1 MMLAE
6 ISMVL
11 SGLNVAIL
19 SSLIYVYAKNYQKL
33 NSRFS
38 LGLLVFAS
46 ILLIENAL
54 AFYFNWTMMGLYA
67 EKVAQQ
73 ALILRSLETI
83 SLTILGI
90 ITWKN

>member
-1 MMLAE
+1 MITE
-6 ISMVL
+6 TSMIL

-19 SSLIYVYAKNYQKL
+19 ASLIYVYAQNYQEL
-33 NSRFS
+33 NSKFS

-46 ILLIENAL
+46 ILLLENIL

-73 ALILRSLETI
+73 GLILRSLETV
-83 SLTILGI
+83 SLAILGY
-90 ITWKN
+90 ITWRN

>member
-1 MMLAE
+1 MITE
-6 ISMVL
+6 TSMIL

-19 SSLIYVYAKNYQKL
+19 ASLIYVYAQNYQKL
-33 NSRFS
+33 NSKFS

-46 ILLIENAL
+46 ILLLENIL

-73 ALILRSLETI
+73 GLILRSLETV
-83 SLTILGI
+83 SLAILGY
-90 ITWKN
+90 ITWRN